1 MSETTDRIIVEQNGK
16 TYEHVIEGTLFR
28 KKAFTCEKTGKHR
41 IIYDVLRDHEI
52 QACVRG
58 IFHDEESRE
67 YNYTLVRRT
76 VGGQWLYYPLPLI
89 FDSTARRVQQG
100 FKSGTQVPCGRWVR
114 RTRGRIHEFLE
125 PHKQ

>member
-1 MSETTDRIIVEQNGK
+1 MSEATDRIIIEQNGK
-16 TYEHVIEGTLFR
+16 TYEHVIEGVLFR
-28 KKAFTCEKTGKHR
+28 KKNFINDETGKETV
-41 IIYDVLRDHEI
+41 IYDALRQDEI
-52 QACVRG
+52 KACVRG

-89 FDSTARRVQQG
+89 FNSTSQRVQQG

-114 RTRGRIHEFLE
+114 RTRGRVHEFLE
-125 PHKQ
+125 PYK